1 METAPPP
8 DTLPALTADA
18 VARNLERHAEINA
31 DSHAANTKRALEGD
45 TRLFQAWCRKHGQ
58 CALPAAPRAVGDFV
72 AAMAAG
78 EAVEV
83 AGRDRHG
90 WPRTVVLGGVRRPA
104 TIGRYL
110 ASIAH
115 LHRAAGLA
123 FDRAHPE
130 ITQRLRG
137 ARRRLGVRQRQAH
150 GLCWDEILRM
160 LPGDLPDRPPY
171 EPLWQR
177 LRPDER
183 GALKAAARL
192 AWLSALRDR
201 ALLLVA
207 YETLCR
213 RAELVALRVEHLHRG
228 PDGVTVFVE
237 RAKNDPEG
245 EGRHRPLRRRTVA
258 AVDAW
263 LAAVDWSARERL
275 RQDGRSRAA
284 VEAAPSVVAS
294 GPLFRSIH
302 RAGRVRD
309 AALPAS
315 RVPVILKRLGAAAGL
330 DPEAVAGL
338 SGHSTRVGAGAA
350 HARHSAPAG
359 TLRLRTDSQACSLFA
374 SFRQPVADG
383 TLVRCRLAPARRH
396 AIHVGQLMGNA
407 FVAVDAGALPAE
419 QVPLVDTGR
428 ACSLLCDVHGLR
440 RVAVPAFQR
449 IVGLEPRPLV
459 LGQLTPHGNELVA
472 RVDGAEELA
481 PDFLG
486 CLHLAGDLVR
496 PLVGDVAIGTGR
508 PHARA
513 VREVDRRL

>member
-1 METAPPP
+1 MPP
-8 DTLPALTADA
+8 DRLPDLIAPTTPPAADPDA
-18 VARNLERHAEINA
+18 VARNLARHAEISA
-31 DSHAANTKRALEGD
+31 DSYAANTKRALEGD
-45 TRLFQAWCRKHGQ
+45 TRLFQAWCAGHGRVS
-58 CALPAAPRAVGDFV
+58 LPAEPRTVGDFV

-83 AGRDRHG
+83 ESRDRHG
-90 WPRTVVLGGVRRPA
+90 RPRAVTLGGVRRPA

-137 ARRRLGVRQRQAH
+137 VRRRLGVRQRQAR
-150 GLCWDEILRM
+150 GLCYDEILRM

-171 EPLWQR
+171 EPLWER
-177 LRPDER
+177 LRSDER

-192 AWLSALRDR
+192 TWLSALRDR

-245 EGRHRPLRRRTVA
+245 EGRHRPLRRRTVTA
-258 AVDAW
+258 LDAW
-263 LAAVDWSARERL
+263 LAAVDWNERERL
-275 RQDGRSRAA
+275 RQDGRSRATVA
-284 VEAAPSVVAS
+284 AAPSVVAS

-315 RVPVILKRLGAAAGL
+315 RVPVILKRLGAEAGL

-338 SGHSTRVGAGAA
+338 SGHSTRVGAAQDLRRSGASVLDLQAEGGWRDPRMPGRYTARIDAA
-350 HARHSAPAG
+350 HGAMA
-359 TLRLRTDSQACSLFA
+359 
-374 SFRQPVADG
+374 
-383 TLVRCRLAPARRH
+383 RLAR
-396 AIHVGQLMGNA
+396 IQEGEDDGQG
-407 FVAVDAGALPAE
+407 
-419 QVPLVDTGR
+419 DT
-428 ACSLLCDVHGLR
+428 
-440 RVAVPAFQR
+440 
-449 IVGLEPRPLV
+449 
-459 LGQLTPHGNELVA
+459 
-472 RVDGAEELA
+472 
-481 PDFLG
+481 
-486 CLHLAGDLVR
+486 
-496 PLVGDVAIGTGR
+496 
-508 PHARA
+508 
-513 VREVDRRL
+513 